1 MLDVPSDIAL
11 KLMNAVHRAAIRL
24 SFGKLGW
31 SAMDMP
37 VLELTTVG
45 RKTGQPRTVLLT
57 SPLQQ
62 GATYVVVA
70 SRGGDDQPPAWLGNL
85 IAQPAVQ
92 VTVGGGPKLSMHAR
106 VATAAER
113 AELWPKVI
121 ADHTLY
127 GGYQSKTSREIALVL
142 LEPAR

>member
-1 MLDVPSDIAL
+1 MLGVPSDLAL
-11 KLMNAVHRAAIRL
+11 KLMNGVHRAAIRL

-45 RKTGQPRTVLLT
+45 RRTGQPRTVLLT
-57 SPLQQ
+57 SPLQR
-62 GATYVVVA
+62 GTTFVVVA

-85 IAQPAVQ
+85 IAQPQVQ
-92 VTVGGGPKLSMHAR
+92 VAVGGRPKQAMHAR

-121 ADHTLY
+121 ADHSLY
-127 GGYQSKTSREIALVL
+127 GGYQRKTTREIALVL

>member
-1 MLDVPSDIAL
+1 MPSDLAL
-11 KLMNAVHRAAIRL
+11 KLMNGIHRAAIRL

-31 SAMDMP
+31 SAMNMP

-45 RKTGQPRTVLLT
+45 RRTGEPRTVLLT
-57 SPLQQ
+57 SPLQL
-62 GATYVVVA
+62 GDTYVVVA

-85 IAQPAVQ
+85 VAQPRVQ
-92 VTVGGGPKLSMHAR
+92 VAVGGRPRQAMQAR

-113 AELWPKVI
+113 AELWPKVT
-121 ADHTLY
+121 ADHTMY
-127 GGYQSKTSREIALVL
+127 GDYQRRTSREIPLVL

>member
-1 MLDVPSDIAL
+1 MPADLAL

-37 VLELTTVG
+37 VLELTTTG

-62 GATYVVVA
+62 GETYVVVA

-85 IAQPAVQ
+85 VANPAVQ
-92 VTVGGGPKLSMHAR
+92 VAIGGGPKQPMHAR
-106 VATAAER
+106 VATPAER
-113 AELWPKVI
+113 SDMWPKVI
-121 ADHTLY
+121 ADHTMY
-127 GGYQSKTSREIALVL
+127 GGYQRKTSREIALVL